1 MNWAVIMAGGNG
13 TRFWPL
19 SNTEHPKQFLRLLG
33 EKTPAESCLERL
45 QKVIPIE
52 RIIIV
57 ASAKHKDSLQ
67 NALPSFPLTQVL
79 WEPIGR
85 NTAACI
91 AWATEVIR
99 QKDHHA
105 RIGVFPSD
113 HAIAD
118 ENAFA
123 QSLTQAY
130 EAAQN
135 RIVLFGIEPS
145 HPETGYGYIEEG
157 ENIANNLCK
166 VAAFREKPDIQ
177 TAKEYLAKGCFLWNS
192 GMFIFDAETMHEELN
207 RHVPQIVTG
216 IQNILTHPQT
226 LETEFPKLL
235 SISIDYAVMEHTD
248 RAAVMR
254 ASFPWDDLGTWD
266 SIRKYYTPNKAQNAA
281 RGNHVSV
288 DCHHTF
294 TYADDGR
301 IIATLGLKNIIVVST
316 QDAVLVLDDSRAQD
330 VRKIVDKL

>member
-99 QKDHHA
+99 QKDHNA

-166 VAAFREKPDIQ
+166 
-177 TAKEYLAKGCFLWNS
+177 G
-192 GMFIFDAETMHEELN
+192 
-207 RHVPQIVTG
+207 
-216 IQNILTHPQT
+216 HP
-226 LETEFPKLL
+226 LGALL
-235 SISIDYAVMEHTD
+235 SSALFGFT
-248 RAAVMR
+248 
-254 ASFPWDDLGTWD
+254 
-266 SIRKYYTPNKAQNAA
+266 KALAQVLQN
-281 RGNHVSV
+281 SPIKQQILE
-288 DCHHTF
+288 CIP
-294 TYADDGR
+294 Y
-301 IIATLGLKNIIVVST
+301 IATIAAMAIYNVIIKK
-316 QDAVLVLDDSRAQD
+316 RAKAMKD
-330 VRKIVDKL
+330 